1 MSQYN
6 SDKQYDYSQLLESEI
21 DPDPFVQ
28 FGKWFNEASE
38 AGIKYPNA
46 FALATST
53 IDAKPNARF
62 LLLKEFNAQG
72 FVFYTNS
79 ESVKGIELYENPRA
93 HMVFWWDAV
102 ERQVRINGLVEKVSE
117 KEADEYFKS
126 RPRGSQIGAWAS
138 NQSTVIDSRTT
149 LESRYKE
156 IDLKYEGAD
165 IPRPPYWNGY
175 RLIADS
181 LEFWQGRPDRLHDRL
196 RYKLDNGEWVVE
208 RLCP

>member
-1 MSQYN
+1 
-6 SDKQYDYSQLLESEI
+6 
-21 DPDPFVQ
+21 
-28 FGKWFNEASE
+28 
-38 AGIKYPNA
+38 
-46 FALATST
+46 
-53 IDAKPNARF
+53 
-62 LLLKEFNAQG
+62 
-72 FVFYTNS
+72 
-79 ESVKGIELYENPRA
+79 
-93 HMVFWWDAV
+93 MVFWWDAV